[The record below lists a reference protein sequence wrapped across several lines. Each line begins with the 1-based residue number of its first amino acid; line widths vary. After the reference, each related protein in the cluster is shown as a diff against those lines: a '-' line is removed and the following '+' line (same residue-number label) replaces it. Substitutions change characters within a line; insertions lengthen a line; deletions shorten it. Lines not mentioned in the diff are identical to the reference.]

1 MRISEKNN
9 EIFKMKSYTTRS
21 FDNKQYTNL
30 EHLKQNSKS
39 NKLDNESGV
48 KKKSIIQ
55 NKEKTKIEN
64 KEKKEKIQD
73 KQNQKNTS
81 KSPNHK

>member
-1 MRISEKNN
+1 MKKYKNYPKKQHKSNKGVKNENKWKNN
-9 EIFKMKSYTTRS
+9 EIFKMKTYTTRS

-48 KKKSIIQ
+48 KKKSII
-55 NKEKTKIEN
+55 
-64 KEKKEKIQD
+64 
-73 KQNQKNTS
+73 
-81 KSPNHK
+81 